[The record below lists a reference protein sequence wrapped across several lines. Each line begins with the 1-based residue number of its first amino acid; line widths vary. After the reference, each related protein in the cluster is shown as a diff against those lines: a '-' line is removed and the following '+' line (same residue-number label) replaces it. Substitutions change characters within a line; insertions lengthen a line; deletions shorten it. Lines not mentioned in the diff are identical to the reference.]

1 MCTHAFIPD
10 DILELILVRLD
21 STACLIRA
29 SSTCKRWRRLI
40 AGEGFLRRF
49 RLIHGPPI
57 AGTYHSNAR
66 SAHPEALPGFVPSP
80 SSGIDGRH
88 FSLNFLLGTR
98 NSGSSFAWILKDTR
112 AGLVLLERRRV
123 VGRYQQDFVICE
135 PLSRRYEV
143 IPPLYMAPWDYRTEA
158 FLLDGD
164 DSSSMAMPDGSGSS
178 IGLSN
183 FRVLCV
189 ASIGGCEAG
198 VFTSGGWR
206 TISIHGQS
214 KFRYFDLMGHSKG
227 KIYWWVQG
235 SMAVVV
241 DRATADL
248 ASFMLRI
255 RDSGVE
261 GLYDHRRATV
271 TTGRDGEARIAVS
284 RHYSGDVKVFAAR
297 QVLAAGGSEW
307 VLEKTIRLPAAATLP
322 DGQWP
327 ISCWRFRDP
336 APAASCKRKGTV
348 FIESGGWLLAL
359 DLDSEIIKIERALKL
374 GYPLELPI
382 FHGLQ
387 RCVRAGSPAV
397 SLVIM
402 IVDGSLILC
411 SKIEPRPCPVCLIC
425 LLMFCS
431 S

>member
-40 AGEGFLRRF
+40 ASEGFLRRF

-57 AGTYHSNAR
+57 AGTYHSIAR
-66 SAHPEALPGFVPSP
+66 SAHPEALPDFVPSP
-80 SSGIDGRH
+80 SSGINGRH
-88 FSLNFLLGTR
+88 FSLDFLR
-98 NSGSSFAWILKDTR
+98 DSSFEWVLKDTR
-112 AGLVLLERRRV
+112 ASLVLLERRRLA
-123 VGRYQQDFVICE
+123 GRYQQEQDFVICE

-143 IPPLYMAPWDYRTEA
+143 IPPLYRAPWDYRTEA

-164 DSSSMAMPDGSGSS
+164 DSSSTVMQDGSGNG

-189 ASIGGCEAG
+189 ASIIGGCEAG
-198 VFTSGGWR
+198 VFTSSGWR

-227 KIYWWVQG
+227 KIYFWVQG

-255 RDSGVE
+255 RDGGVE
-261 GLYDHRRATV
+261 GFYDHHRATV

-284 RHYSGDVKVFAAR
+284 RHYSGDMKVFAAR
-297 QVLAAGGSEW
+297 QVLAGGSEW
-307 VLEKTIRLPAAATLP
+307 VLEKTIRLPAAATP
-322 DGQWP
+322 DRQWP
-327 ISCWRFRDP
+327 NSCWRFRDP
-336 APAASCKRKGTV
+336 TPAASCQRKGKV

-374 GYPLELPI
+374 GYPLELPWPPA
-382 FHGLQ
+382 L
-387 RCVRAGSPAV
+387 RACRQPGTA
-397 SLVIM
+397 
-402 IVDGSLILC
+402 
-411 SKIEPRPCPVCLIC
+411 
-425 LLMFCS
+425 
-431 S
+431 